1 MLTKELALRARKVVA
16 IELDARLP
24 ALLAE
29 TLAGFSNIRVVQGDA
44 LKLDLAALIRQ
55 EFPGMKVAVC
65 ANLPYYITSPLVMKL
80 LEDKLPLQHI
90 TVMVQKQ
97 ASAQRLAALP
107 GTREAGAVSYAV
119 HYYARPQ
126 VLFQVQPGS
135 FYPPPKRDKRCAAP
149 YGLHTAPPA
158 APQSEK
164 AMFRTI
170 RAAFSQRRKTA
181 ANAVSAGLGLPKAD
195 VAAALQA
202 VGAPP
207 AALAGTAD
215 AGTVCRAERPSV
227 SFAEWRR
234 GAPVKKRPSRPA
246 HTAGREGCLCNV
258 APGGACLWLC
268 CLVRRVLRNGK
279 ADAFQNKV
287 AVAAFRQVI
296 YVQRPAVL
304 PGEVGLQ
311 GAGHAVQKREAHLP
325 GIVHVKLVLLRL
337 WRAGKQRALLG
348 KTHFHKAVA
357 LLHRA
362 RQA

>member
-29 TLAGFSNIRVVQGDA
+29 TLAGFSNIRLVQGDA

-90 TVMVQKQ
+90 TVMVQKE
-97 ASAQRLAALP
+97 AAQRLAALP

-119 HYYARPQ
+119 HYYALP
-126 VLFQVQPGS
+126 PGAVS
-135 FYPPPKRDKRCAAP
+135 GAAGQLLPAAQGDKRCAAP
-149 YGLHTAPPA
+149 FAAHGTAA

-207 AALAGTAD
+207 AA
-215 AGTVCRAERPSV
+215 RPEQLTLEQYAALSDLLFP
-227 SFAEWRR
+227 SQN
-234 GAPVKKRPSRPA
+234 GAA
-246 HTAGREGCLCNV
+246 
-258 APGGACLWLC
+258 
-268 CLVRRVLRNGK
+268 
-279 ADAFQNKV
+279 
-287 AVAAFRQVI
+287 
-296 YVQRPAVL
+296 
-304 PGEVGLQ
+304 
-311 GAGHAVQKREAHLP
+311 AHL
-325 GIVHVKLVLLRL
+325 
-337 WRAGKQRALLG
+337 
-348 KTHFHKAVA
+348 
-357 LLHRA
+357 
-362 RQA
+362 